1 MRFDRPDTPPKE
13 DSLNRVVIP
22 PELDATAGDPPS
34 GPVLRLTGPT
44 MGVSWTVQACPPAG
58 VSAEDVRVA
67 AQGAVNAVVLQMS
80 GWEPGSDL
88 CRFNRA
94 AADSWQTLPADFAAV
109 VDRAL
114 HWARESDGAFDPT
127 VGRLTDLWG
136 FGPAG
141 PRDAPPAGQELDG
154 LWSQAGWTRLQRR
167 GGDLYQPGGLELDLS
182 GIAKGFGVDAVMR
195 ALQVLGVRH
204 ALVEIGGEL
213 RGEGVQPDGQP
224 WWAEIETPLGL
235 STEEPIVVALHGLSL
250 ATSGDYRRFR
260 MDSGRRRSHTIDPR
274 TGQPVEAAA
283 ASVSVLAAD
292 CMDADAL
299 CTVLI
304 VLGPEAG
311 LAWASERGV
320 AACWRMRD
328 GDEQMTPA
336 FAAMLE
342 D

>member
-1 MRFDRPDTPPKE
+1 
-13 DSLNRVVIP
+13 
-22 PELDATAGDPPS
+22 
-34 GPVLRLTGPT
+34 

-58 VSAEDVRVA
+58 LSAEDIRVA
-67 AQGAVNAVVLQMS
+67 AQGAVNTVVLQMS

-94 AADSWQTLPADFAAV
+94 PADSWHALPADFAAV
-109 VDRAL
+109 IDRAL
-114 HWARESDGAFDPT
+114 HWAKESDGAFDPT

-141 PRDAPPAGQELDG
+141 PRDDPPAGQEMDG
-154 LWSQAGWTRLQRR
+154 LWSQSGWTRLDRR
-167 GGDLYQPGGLELDLS
+167 GDALLQPGGLELDLS

-195 ALQVLGVRH
+195 ALQGLGVHH

-213 RGEGVQPDGQP
+213 RGEGVQPNGQP
-224 WWAEIETPLGL
+224 WWVEIETPPGL
-235 STEEPIVVALHGLSL
+235 TAQETVIVALHGLSL

-283 ASVSVLAAD
+283 ASVSVLAQT

-299 CTVLI
+299 CTVLM
-304 VLGPEAG
+304 VLGSEAG
-311 LAWASERGV
+311 PAWATAQGV
-320 AACWRMRD
+320 AAFWQLRD
-328 GDEQMTPA
+328 GGERMTPA
-336 FAAMLE
+336 FAAML
-342 D
+342 DD